1 MLLTHL
7 YALATGA
14 TLLTAAWLFRP
25 GERTAVTSFG
35 AFVAWGLTALLGGDV
50 DRYAAS
56 GDAVETV
63 NNTTLAV
70 DQGAQLVAVP
80 VPTELRLFAVLWALL
95 SGLAL
100 ILYTFGVYPPAD
112 GTGEDPTRAES

>member
-100 ILYTFGVYPPAD
+100 ILYTFGVYPPAHD
-112 GTGEDPTRAES
+112 RGRGPDEG